1 MLHTVYSNSYE
12 ILRTYLIH
20 TLGTEA
26 THEPFEPIRVVSGS
40 RIINNELM
48 LSIAN
53 EQNICAGIDF
63 WTMDNWFHNYVGFGL
78 GAGGQSQEFIWLL
91 WQLLDDQFIQTYPR
105 LNHFF
110 QKRSKHSERDLL
122 RYDLAQNVARVFY
135 KYANYRFDWIIEWM
149 FPKEQS
155 RTVDILKQHYRKQ
168 IDKDKLFLEKS
179 EDFTWQKALWEKL
192 GQADNWIGSHTLNM
206 FADWQSL
213 VNKIKLEPSE
223 LHFFAPTSVS
233 PLMLPVIKLLSEDP
247 DHHVYVYILNPCQNY
262 WFGSLDSAQS
272 KGANYLRKNAAS
284 TRALINRFSQFAS
297 DTGAID
303 QAKPKFLPPTNIL
316 TLESLQNLKLTT
328 DSTVE
333 RLDLVQDDG
342 QLLHDFQRAILLD
355 DDSIL
360 PSEIDTNDRSIRFIR
375 SPTLTREVEN
385 IVNIIHSLFYDTSLP
400 NLTPDDILIVTPDIE
415 AAAPIIEA
423 TLGTLPDHQRIDYK
437 IVGRNA
443 IDENM
448 TGRALIELGRLL
460 MTPMDLAQL
469 ESWLELPIVT
479 QNFNLSLEDL
489 NLIRDWLVTAGFRQ
503 GINAAH
509 LQDTRGIP
517 PVIDN
522 GQEHEALDGTL
533 ERALERLSWG
543 FVLDESLHNSFDDI
557 LPVNRGSQTGI
568 HDVTNDSRLFKTL
581 LTLEQ
586 KLQEAH
592 RSYLAL
598 GQKASLSEL
607 AAWGHH
613 LIELFFSS
621 NSTNQDLIILQGALR
636 AIDPKN
642 LIRDLA
648 LGEDSSIEI
657 PATVYWR
664 ALEDVLQ
671 EEPGYQALTGSVTFT
686 SLKHF
691 RQLPFR
697 VILAFGLN
705 ENSTFPG
712 SQHFEEYDLMG
723 VNELKRQD
731 DRDSRSDN
739 RNAFLNLALSARDRF
754 YCSWCIGTDQKN
766 PANPSSV
773 VTEFQHFLSS
783 NLALKN
789 RNANRKA
796 FIEALTIT
804 LPLSPASINN
814 FQCNKTQYWKSINKN
829 LLSSLTVAQEH
840 YFQAKELPIVKGP
853 LNKEILGTEL
863 DIEELI
869 RFYRNPPVWLERH
882 MGIRQY
888 DDSALDEVPLLG
900 PKDALNMSILSREWL
915 MAFDDG
921 KNVEVLL
928 KEINRN
934 PLAGAIN
941 TRTQTYHDRIE
952 QTYQAWLAQKS
963 DLALGKGHHFEKLCQ
978 TIEKGHIY
986 NTLVA
991 KNITLYSFSNN
1002 EDVLYLCEFET
1013 SKSSQIRAKIRMA
1026 LLNFLLDRPIG
1037 LKLYS
1042 LTGEIS
1048 TIVPPSKDLATKIF
1062 IFLLDVLEKTIEQI
1076 TYVATPTR
1084 KGWSSNEE
1092 RASIL
1097 WRGSDWHEGKVLAD
1111 SITEQFNLILKQL
1124 D

>member
-20 TLGTEA
+20 TLGAET
-26 THEPFEPIRVVSGS
+26 THEPFDPIRVVSGS

-48 LSIAN
+48 LSIAK

-63 WTMDNWFHNYVGFGL
+63 WTMENWFHNYVGFGL
-78 GAGGQSQEFIWLL
+78 GVGGQSQEFIWLL

-105 LNHFF
+105 LKHFF
-110 QKRSKHSERDLL
+110 QKRSTHTDRDLL
-122 RYDLAQNVARVFY
+122 RYDLAKNVARVFY
-135 KYANYRFDWIIEWM
+135 KYANYRFDWIIDWM

-155 RTVDILKQHYRKQ
+155 KTVDVLKKHYRNQ
-168 IDKDKLFLEKS
+168 IDKDKLFFEKS

-192 GQADNWIGSHTLNM
+192 GQADDWIGSHTLNM
-206 FADWQSL
+206 FADWHSL

-223 LHFFAPTSVS
+223 LHFFVPTSVS

-247 DHHVYVYILNPCQNY
+247 KHHVYVYILNPCQNY

-284 TRALINRFSQFAS
+284 TRALINRFSHFAS
-297 DTGAID
+297 DEGAVE
-303 QAKPKFLPPTNIL
+303 QGKPKFLPPTNLL
-316 TLESLQNLKLTT
+316 TIESLQKLKLTT

-355 DDSIL
+355 DESVL
-360 PSEIDTNDRSIRFIR
+360 PNEVDTNDRSIRFIR

-385 IVNIIHSLFYDTSLP
+385 IVNVIHALFNDSSLP

-415 AAAPIIEA
+415 SAAPIIEA
-423 TLGTLPDHQRIDYK
+423 TVGTLPEHQKIDYK

-448 TGRALIELGRLL
+448 TGRALIELGRLF
-460 MTPMDLAQL
+460 MTPMDLSQL

-517 PVIDN
+517 PVIGN

-543 FVLDESLHNSFDDI
+543 FVLDEDVHESFDDI
-557 LPVNRGSQTGI
+557 LPVNRGSKTGI
-568 HDVTNDSRLFKTL
+568 LDVTNESRLFKTL
-581 LTLEQ
+581 LILEQ
-586 KLQEAH
+586 KFQEAH

-598 GQKASLSEL
+598 GHKASLTAL
-607 AAWGHH
+607 AAWGQH
-613 LIELFFSS
+613 LIDLFFSS

-642 LIRDLA
+642 LIQDQILA
-648 LGEDSSIEI
+648 EDCAIEI
-657 PATVYWR
+657 PAAVYWR

-671 EEPGYQALTGSVTFT
+671 EEPGYQSLTGAVTFT

-705 ENSTFPG
+705 ENCSFPG
-712 SQHFEEYDLMG
+712 SQHSEEYDLMG
-723 VNELKRQD
+723 ISELKRQD

-773 VTEFQHFLSS
+773 VAEFQHFLTS
-783 NLALKN
+783 NLAHKN
-789 RNANRKA
+789 RNENKKA
-796 FIEALTIT
+796 FIEALTTT
-804 LPLSPASINN
+804 LPLSPASIKN
-814 FQCNKTQYWKSINKN
+814 FQSNQTQYWKSINTN
-829 LLSSLTVAQEH
+829 LLDSLTVAQEH
-840 YFQAKELPIVKGP
+840 YFQAQELPIVKGP
-853 LNKEILGTEL
+853 LSVEILGKEL

-869 RFYRNPPVWLERH
+869 RFYRNPPVWLERQL
-882 MGIRQY
+882 GIRQY

-900 PKDALNMSILSREWL
+900 PKDALNMSILSRKWL
-915 MAFDDG
+915 TAFDNG
-921 KNVEVLL
+921 KNVEILL
-928 KEINRN
+928 KEIDRN

-941 TRTQTYHDRIE
+941 TRTQTYHEAIM
-952 QTYQAWLAQKS
+952 QTYQAWLAQRN
-963 DLALGKGHHFEKLCQ
+963 DLALGTCQHFEKLCQ

-986 NTLVA
+986 DALVA
-991 KNITLYSFSNN
+991 KNITLYNFNDN

-1026 LLNFLLDRPIG
+1026 LLNVLLDKPIG

-1042 LTGEIS
+1042 LSGEIS
-1048 TIVPPSKDLATKIF
+1048 TIAPPSKALASKIF
-1062 IFLLDVLEKTIEQI
+1062 IFWLDVLEATIQEI
-1076 TYVATPTR
+1076 TYIATPTR
-1084 KGWSSNEE
+1084 KGRNNEE
-1092 RASIL
+1092 EKSSIL
-1097 WRGSDWHEGKVLAD
+1097 WRGSDWQKGKTLAD